1 MKYYTKLTGVL
12 IFTFISTSFIS
23 CDEVRKQVVKSL
35 ATDEEKKA
43 LEQSETKKDEIPH
56 FDPYAIKKAKDAMTG
71 TVTISNAQKIG
82 DGRNY
87 QISADINN
95 NTNKDIIKI
104 ILTIS
109 SYDTSRDMFDTSAYN
124 YDKKTIDVSIS
135 SYSSHKINCST
146 ILGTEYSFDK
156 IMLDRVIFS
165 DGEIMDF

>member
-56 FDPYAIKKAKDAMTG
+56 FDPNAIKKAKDAMTG
-71 TVTISNAQKIG
+71 TVTISNAQKNG

-104 ILTIS
+104 IVTIS
-109 SYDTSRDMFDTSAYN
+109 SYDTSRDMFETRD
-124 YDKKTIDVSIS
+124 
-135 SYSSHKINCST
+135 
-146 ILGTEYSFDK
+146 
-156 IMLDRVIFS
+156 
-165 DGEIMDF
+165 

>member
-43 LEQSETKKDEIPH
+43 LEQSETNKEEIPH

-71 TVTISNAQKIG
+71 TVTISNAQKSG

-109 SYDTSRDMFDTSAYN
+109 SYVFI
-124 YDKKTIDVSIS
+124 TIEQPKLIRN
-135 SYSSHKINCST
+135 I
-146 ILGTEYSFDK
+146 
-156 IMLDRVIFS
+156 RV
-165 DGEIMDF
+165 